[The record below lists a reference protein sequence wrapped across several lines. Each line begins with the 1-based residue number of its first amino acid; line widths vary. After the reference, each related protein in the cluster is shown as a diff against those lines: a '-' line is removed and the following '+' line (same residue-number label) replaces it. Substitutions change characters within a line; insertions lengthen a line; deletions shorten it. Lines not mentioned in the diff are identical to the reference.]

1 MEVENIRKFLA
12 ANYSD
17 EKLAALLAHAE
28 SGRLGWNSCCCVVG
42 IATATHPLQTA
53 TAFGEMRASSTGD
66 WHLEE
71 ARRLPYAVE
80 AENEFLHIA
89 WSDAGRR
96 ERLLPLI
103 HEEMERRERSEIAG
117 IARDRPFGLPQDR
130 LTTRRDRETTVD
142 QVIAPVLLVAG

>member
-1 MEVENIRKFLA
+1 MEVDNIRKFLA

-42 IATATHPLQTA
+42 IATATHALQTA
-53 TAFGEMRASSTGD
+53 TTFGEMRVSCPGD
-66 WHLEE
+66 SHLED
-71 ARRLPYAVE
+71 ARRLPYAAE

-96 ERLLPLI
+96 EQLLPVI
-103 HEEMERRERSEIAG
+103 REEMERRE
-117 IARDRPFGLPQDR
+117 QDR
-130 LTTRRDRETTVD
+130 VIGSSGDR
-142 QVIAPVLLVAG
+142 VIEHQELLAASY